1 MDGIVLNHNT
11 EIAPCALAPSPFVQV
26 CDGFGQL
33 FAELRDGVHAFVGV
47 LSSIQVEAKRLF

>member
-1 MDGIVLNHNT
+1 M
-11 EIAPCALAPSPFVQV
+11 QV